1 MTTTHTTHG
10 GRAGAMACAIFF
22 AAAAPASAQS
32 VSDVLTF
39 LMTNQSVSTG
49 SVERDREAAQATS
62 TTISRALAENLA
74 TLPVTSSSGAFVY
87 RLNPELGTVERA
99 TQSFGPFF
107 TERALT
113 GGGHRATFG
122 LTMQQL
128 HFSSLDGRNLRDGSL
143 VTTANQFT
151 DEAAPFD
158 IDRLTLNID
167 ASVATLY
174 ANVGITD
181 RLDVAVAAPFVA
193 LFVEGSRVNTYR
205 GRTFTQ
211 ASATARA
218 IGLADL
224 VVRTKYT
231 VFSEGASGI
240 AATVDVRL
248 PTGREEDLL
257 GAGST
262 AVKFGAVGSIE
273 QGRVSAH
280 ANSGFSI
287 GGLAR
292 EFSYGGALEI
302 AAAPRVSVIGELL
315 GRWIDSP
322 AHIVTVSAAHPLL
335 TGVETLRLEPD
346 ASRLRLLTAVPGV
359 KWNLTDTWVL
369 AANVSIPL
377 TSAGLTAP
385 ITPFIGLDY
394 ALGR

>member
-1 MTTTHTTHG
+1 MTSRR
-10 GRAGAMACAIFF
+10 RAGALACAAFI
-22 AAAAPASAQS
+22 ASAAPATAQS
-32 VSDVLTF
+32 VSDVLAF

-62 TTISRALAENLA
+62 TTISRALAANLA

-107 TERALT
+107 TERALS

-122 LTMQQL
+122 LTLQQL
-128 HFSSLDGRNLRDGSL
+128 RFSSLDGRNLRDGSL

-158 IDRLTLNID
+158 IDRLTLNIN

-174 ANVGITD
+174 ANIGVTD

-211 ASATARA
+211 ATASARA

-231 VFSEGASGI
+231 VFAESSSGV

-262 AVKFGAVGSIE
+262 SAKFAAIGSVE

-280 ANSGFSI
+280 ANSGVSI

-292 EFSYGGALEI
+292 EFSYGGALAI
-302 AAAPRVSVIGELL
+302 AASPRVSLIGELL

-322 AHIVTVSAAHPLL
+322 GHIVTVSAPHPQLS
-335 TGVETLRLEPD
+335 GVATLRLTPD
-346 ASRLRLLTAVPGV
+346 ASRLHLLTAVPGL
-359 KWNLTDTWVL
+359 KWNLTETWVL